1 MKTGDMSTINASA
14 AGTGFNAGPSM
25 PSTSRVQHLRSRRNS
40 TSENGNSNDGG
51 AGGAGESSSRRGSS
65 AALSMSDD
73 DTASE
78 VDEEN
83 LLAFEVEP
91 GALQEEWMTGTKTR
105 AEN

>member
-1 MKTGDMSTINASA
+1 
-14 AGTGFNAGPSM
+14 M

-40 TSENGNSNDGG
+40 TSENGNDG
-51 AGGAGESSSRRGSS
+51 ATAGAGESSSRRGSS

-91 GALQEEWMTGTKTR
+91 GASADRHR
-105 AEN
+105 ADLCGRD